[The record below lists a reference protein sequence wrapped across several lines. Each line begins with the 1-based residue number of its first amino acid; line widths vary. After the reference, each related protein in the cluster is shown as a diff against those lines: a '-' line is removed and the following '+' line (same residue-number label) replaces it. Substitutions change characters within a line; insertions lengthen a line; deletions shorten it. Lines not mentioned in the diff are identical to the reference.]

1 MPGLHLVFGRCEV
14 LGENK
19 GGSPKKHSHDQK
31 RTFIKG
37 GRLLSR
43 TMAFKWVL
51 GFWRCPASST
61 VDVAPSRGTVE
72 KLHGLLAAVVKRRQV
87 AEISILPCP
96 YELLIRDFPLPSL
109 FTSGS
114 IILYFQQGLA

>member
-1 MPGLHLVFGRCEV
+1 
-14 LGENK
+14 
-19 GGSPKKHSHDQK
+19 
-31 RTFIKG
+31 
-37 GRLLSR
+37 
-43 TMAFKWVL
+43 MAFKWVL
-51 GFWRCPASST
+51 GFWRRPASST

-72 KLHGLLAAVVKRRQV
+72 KLHGLPDRLLGAVVERRHV
-87 AEISILPCP
+87 AEISILPYP